1 MYFFSLCASGWNISY
16 KRAYIGA
23 GFTVYCKSNNSS
35 KDSLMLSKAITD
47 TFVLSPQ
54 SGISTSR

>member
-1 MYFFSLCASGWNISY
+1 MHQDGTFHIKGPILVQDSQ
-16 KRAYIGA
+16 YIVRLTIVA
-23 GFTVYCKSNNSS
+23 